1 MDLPIYPSHTLAQLA
16 FHLPT
21 FLLSLFEGAI
31 SIWKRRCKILHP
43 PTPLPITRLSRK
55 AFRRLKRQPQSTHP
69 QFYSPSTQSSPP
81 SSLPTDYCGS
91 SQSIFSSQEVSPSPS
106 ISAHKGTLPSSSS
119 CETDSTSSPAA
130 PSLNSLPPS
139 SLKPLRNPVVNRMPL
154 PPPQTSSSDS
164 IHLSSTT
171 HIPVA
176 PVFALSCTP
185 TYINVLPRT
194 SPLQINLRS
203 TELELAA
210 ASEADSYPCST
221 FK

>member
-55 AFRRLKRQPQSTHP
+55 AFRRLQRKPQSTHS

-91 SQSIFSSQEVSPSPS
+91 SQSIFSGQEVAPPPS
-106 ISAHKGTLPSSSS
+106 IFAHKGTLLSSS
-119 CETDSTSSPAA
+119 STSSPAA
-130 PSLNSLPPS
+130 PSLNSLPSS
-139 SLKPLRNPVVNRMPL
+139 SLQPLRNPVVNRMPL
-154 PPPQTSSSDS
+154 PPPQTSSLDS
-164 IHLSSTT
+164 IPSSSIT

-176 PVFALSCTP
+176 TVIALSCTT

-194 SPLQINLRS
+194 PPLQINLRS

-210 ASEADSYPCST
+210 APEADSNPCST